1 MSLTVT
7 SSLPLS
13 ETVDGS
19 EAPTR
24 TRRTGTLVK
33 SEEWWRD
40 NYHKIEMRGYK
51 LRPRYHPL
59 WEPSWIK
66 SKKDFYS
73 VEDGQ
78 ATIVRCSYS
87 IHLPELKEWRKTRAV
102 MDAVRTRDDLPVILK
117 RIFPEEGPYELSIT
131 RKFSSPELAGDPHNR
146 CVPLLEVIELEG
158 TGSHKL
164 MVFPLLRP
172 FDRPRFQTFGE
183 FAAFFT
189 QLCDVS
195 KPTTVHRVD
204 HAKRFDLRV
213 SSSCMRGT

>member
-13 ETVDGS
+13 ETVDGP

-40 NYHKIEMRGYK
+40 HYYDIEMHGYK

-66 SKKDFYS
+66 LKKDFYS

-78 ATIVRCSYS
+78 ATIVRWAYAILFFLSQKAAKDESSDGRC
-87 IHLPELKEWRKTRAV
+87 TR
-102 MDAVRTRDDLPVILK
+102 
-117 RIFPEEGPYELSIT
+117 
-131 RKFSSPELAGDPHNR
+131 
-146 CVPLLEVIELEG
+146 
-158 TGSHKL
+158 TG
-164 MVFPLLRP
+164 
-172 FDRPRFQTFGE
+172 
-183 FAAFFT
+183 
-189 QLCDVS
+189 
-195 KPTTVHRVD
+195 
-204 HAKRFDLRV
+204 
-213 SSSCMRGT
+213 